1 MLLRIKT
8 RSPRDSRAS
17 QVTPPYCSR
26 SHDLRV
32 PPAER
37 WAAGAAGARQS
48 GMRSPGR
55 PEAEETPRPDGRRCD
70 SSPVRI
76 VSPRNQLSPKGE
88 PRGSARRPRA
98 HRRKPL
104 QMFWFKSEFWHQNR
118 AYLRVPSL
126 HSCPAGTVRTVP
138 MWSARNPS
146 QSVLLHTPDQVKTT
160 HSLPLQTLTAK
171 DFSKQPERKL
181 SPPHPKGREGKSA
194 PLI

>member
-1 MLLRIKT
+1 MLRE
-8 RSPRDSRAS
+8 SRPAR
-17 QVTPPYCSR
+17 PPQPS
-26 SHDLRV
+26 
-32 PPAER
+32 AGT
-37 WAAGAAGARQS
+37 GAAGARQS

-146 QSVLLHTPDQVKTT
+146 QSVLLHTLRPSENY
-160 HSLPLQTLTAK
+160 SLPPSPNFNSQGFQQTARKKAK
-171 DFSKQPERKL
+171 
-181 SPPHPKGREGKSA
+181 SPPPQGKGGKKRSFN
-194 PLI
+194 LKNNN